1 MGSRHSTER
10 LAEQHDMTPPWLTRV
25 IPGIGWI
32 RGYQRAW
39 VWSDLLAGVTVAAVI
54 VPIAMA
60 YGQLSGLPAVV
71 GIYASLLPLVMYPLF
86 GSSRL
91 LILGPDTSTAALV
104 VAAVAPLAAGDLPQ
118 YAALASTLAILV
130 GLLCIL
136 AGVVRLGF
144 VANFLSKPILV
155 GYMNGLAFTVI
166 VSQLGKMTGIRIQA
180 DTFVGQVIEFLR
192 KLGQSHWPTALIAI
206 GTLAILLILKRV
218 APRIPGALVA
228 VMSATV
234 LVAVFDLTRYGV
246 ATVGAIPPGLPALR
260 LPTITVADL
269 GPLFSA
275 AIGIVLLTYSDTILN
290 ARTFAA
296 RNHYPIDSNQ
306 ELIGLGVANLSAGIT
321 QGYPVSA
328 SGTRT
333 AVNEAAGGKSQ
344 LAGVIAAL
352 CLVAILLFFTGVLSS
367 FPSASLGAVLVAAMV
382 GLIDLR
388 TLGGLYRFSKRE
400 FVIALV
406 ALVGVLLIG
415 LLEGIL
421 LAVGLS
427 LILLIARAVRP
438 HDAVLG
444 DVKGF
449 EGYHDIGDFA
459 DAETLPGLLV
469 YRFDGP
475 LFFANASHF
484 RDRVLELVNESETPI
499 VWFLLDAEAITD
511 VDATAMEML
520 EGLQPELAAM
530 DIVLA
535 IARAKSFLRE
545 MLAQGRLLQAIGSE
559 RVFPT
564 IRSGV
569 AAYRLSIQATDAPQ
583 SAPNSQSQTPNGY
596 I

>member
-1 MGSRHSTER
+1 MGTQHSTKR
-10 LAEQHDMTPPWLTRV
+10 LAEHHDVTLPWLMRV

-32 RGYQRAW
+32 RSYQRAW
-39 VWSDLLAGVTVAAVI
+39 IWSDLLAGVTVAAVI

-71 GIYASLLPLVMYPLF
+71 GIYASLLPLILYPLF

-91 LILGPDTSTAALV
+91 LILGPDASTAALV
-104 VAAVAPLAAGDLPQ
+104 VAAVAPLAAGDLPR
-118 YAALASTLAILV
+118 YAALASMLAILV

-166 VSQLGKMTGIRIQA
+166 VSQLGKMTGIPMQA
-180 DTFVGQVIEFLR
+180 DTFAGQVIEFFR
-192 KLGQSHWPTALIAI
+192 KLGQAHWPTVLIAI
-206 GTLAILLILKRV
+206 GTLATVLILKHV
-218 APRIPGALVA
+218 APRIPGTLLA
-228 VMSATV
+228 VVSATI
-234 LVAVFDLTRYGV
+234 LVQVFSLTRYGV
-246 ATVGAIPPGLPALR
+246 DTVGAIPPGLPALR
-260 LPTITVADL
+260 LPTITATDL
-269 GPLFSA
+269 GPLLSA

-344 LAGVIAAL
+344 LAGVIAAA

-388 TLGGLYRFSKRE
+388 TLGSLYRFSKRE

-421 LAVGLS
+421 VAVGLS

-459 DAETLPGLLV
+459 DAETLPGLIV

-484 RDRVLELVNESETPI
+484 RDRVLELIDESKTPI

-511 VDATAMEML
+511 VDVTAMEML
-520 EGLQPELAAM
+520 QGLQRELARMGVA
-530 DIVLA
+530 LA
-535 IARAKSFLRE
+535 VARAKSHMRE
-545 MLAQGRLLQAIGSE
+545 MLAQSGLLQAIGSE
-559 RVFPT
+559 RVFPS

-569 AAYRLSIQATDAPQ
+569 AAYRLSIQATGDQQ
-583 SAPNSQSQTPNGY
+583 SEPNSQTQTPKGY

>member
-1 MGSRHSTER
+1 MGTRHSTGR

-104 VAAVAPLAAGDLPQ
+104 VAAVAPLAAGDLPR

-166 VSQLGKMTGIRIQA
+166 ASQLGKMTGIRIQA
-180 DTFVGQVIEFLR
+180 DTFVGQVSEFLR

-206 GTLAILLILKRV
+206 GTLAIVLILKCV

-260 LPTITVADL
+260 LPTITVVDL

-344 LAGVIAAL
+344 LAGVIAAV

-367 FPSASLGAVLVAAMV
+367 FPSASLGALLVAAMV

-535 IARAKSFLRE
+535 VARAKSFLRE

-569 AAYRLSIQATDAPQ
+569 AAYRLSIQATGAPQ
-583 SAPNSQSQTPNGY
+583 PAPNSQSQTPNGY